1 MGATNIE
8 SDGLSI
14 AAAAAIIGISKRHL
28 EKLIA
33 RGEGPAVIKLGRRS
47 IIRRETVSRWL
58 AAREAARGTT
68 NKAA

>member
-1 MGATNIE
+1 MGVTNIE
-8 SDGLSI
+8 SDGLTI

-47 IIRRETVSRWL
+47 IIRRKTVSRWL
-58 AAREAARGTT
+58 AAREAAMGTT